1 MKTSSPNGYVRMSA
15 KKFPLSI
22 ETEAKLFSWY
32 ILNFLL
38 NLSLDIL
45 IDYISLK
52 TAFSY
57 VYDFFHFF
65 FFWPW
70 HSCYLFSSANV
81 HASDSFVSFA
91 LGTKLS
97 SSYIILPAI
106 CTTWLFACCMD
117 NILIYYVH
125 SHIQN
130 IETPST
136 VQYMFFEM
144 SSYHS
149 RHVCFVLNMSTR
161 M

>member
-15 KKFPLSI
+15 NKFLLLV

-52 TAFSY
+52 TAFFY
-57 VYDFFHFF
+57 FYDFFNFF

-70 HSCYLFSSANV
+70 TSSYLCSSADV
-81 HASDSFVSFA
+81 HASGSFVSFA

-97 SSYIILPAI
+97 SSCIILPAI
-106 CTTWLFACCMD
+106 CTTWLFACRRTLTSNAKWHLVC
-117 NILIYYVH
+117 LIFLY
-125 SHIQN
+125 I
-130 IETPST
+130 
-136 VQYMFFEM
+136 MF
-144 SSYHS
+144 
-149 RHVCFVLNMSTR
+149 TR
-161 M
+161 TFKT